1 MSSNQKTVMGGPS
14 AAATILRK
22 LGRFLLVG
30 GFCTALQYLILA
42 ALVEWLDFSP
52 TLASTIGYIAS
63 SAVNYFL
70 NYSFTFESMAKHR
83 HSLPKFLLI
92 TGCGLILNG
101 AVTFLGTTIYGAH
114 YLVAQAAATC
124 VTLLWNF
131 FANLRW
137 TF

>member
-1 MSSNQKTVMGGPS
+1 MPADSKTVSGPRS
-14 AAATILRK
+14 AASVGRK

-30 GFCTALQYLILA
+30 GFCTLLQFLLLT
-42 ALVEWLDFSP
+42 ALVEGAGWP
-52 TLASTIGYIAS
+52 ATPASTLGYIVSAS
-63 SAVNYFL
+63 VNYLL
-70 NYSFTFESMAKHR
+70 NYYFTFGSTAR
-83 HSLPKFLLI
+83 HGRSLPRFWLI
-92 TGCGLILNG
+92 TGCGLLLNG
-101 AVTFLGTTIYGAH
+101 AVTFAATTIYGAH